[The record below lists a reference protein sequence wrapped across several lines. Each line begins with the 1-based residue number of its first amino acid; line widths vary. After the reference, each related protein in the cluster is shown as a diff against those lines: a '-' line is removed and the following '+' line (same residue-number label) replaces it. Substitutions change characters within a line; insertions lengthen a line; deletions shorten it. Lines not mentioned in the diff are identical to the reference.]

1 MTDEFSSPIEEEPE
15 TLANEPKPELD
26 RSDFG
31 IHQPEPVV
39 NQPEPAVGV
48 QKPVKPV
55 KPKKALSFSAVI
67 SLLFGIGTFVW
78 FFTMVSEKPLLTYI
92 TTLVVALIA
101 VFTGHQAKHQI
112 RTNAPAIN
120 VKGKHMANYG
130 LMLGYL
136 FLLFAVFVVALDLMG
151 IVTIKGLFG
160 A

>member
-1 MTDEFSSPIEEEPE
+1 MTDENYIPAIEEPE
-15 TLANEPKPELD
+15 PLVNDPGLEENRPEPVI
-26 RSDFG
+26 R
-31 IHQPEPVV
+31 QAEPVV

-78 FFTMVSEKPLLTYI
+78 FFIMVSEKPILTYI
-92 TTLVVALIA
+92 TTLVIALIA

-112 RTNAPAIN
+112 RINAPAIN
-120 VKGKHMANYG
+120 VKGKHIANYG

-136 FLLFAVFVVALDLMG
+136 FLLFAVFIIALDLMG
-151 IVTIKGLFG
+151 IVTVKGLFG

>member
-1 MTDEFSSPIEEEPE
+1 MTDEFSNPVVEEPE
-15 TLANEPKPELD
+15 PLANEPKPELEQ
-26 RSDFG
+26 SEFG
-31 IHQPEPVV
+31 ISQPEPVV
-39 NQPEPAVGV
+39 KEPAPVV
-48 QKPVKPV
+48 ETPKPAKPV

-67 SLLFGIGTFVW
+67 SFLFGIGTFVW
-78 FFTMVSEKPLLTYI
+78 FFTTVSSKPVFTYI
-92 TTLVVALIA
+92 VTLIIALIA

-112 RTNAPAIN
+112 RTSAPAIN

-151 IVTIKGLFG
+151 IVTVKGLFG